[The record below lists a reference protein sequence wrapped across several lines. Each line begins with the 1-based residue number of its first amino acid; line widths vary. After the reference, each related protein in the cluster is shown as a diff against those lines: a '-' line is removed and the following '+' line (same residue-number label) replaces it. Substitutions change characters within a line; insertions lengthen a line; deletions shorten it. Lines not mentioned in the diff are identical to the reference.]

1 MVSKTLWHGWQA
13 IASLSVYSPLFEELV
28 KRYPGLFADGE
39 DATQR
44 VREMAEALERLKE
57 EKGVARS
64 GKRRSQSATNW
75 KRALACVDT
84 RMGGQAL
91 QEVCARMKRG

>member
-57 EKGVARS
+57 EKEWDKEDDKGGGEEVLEM
-64 GKRRSQSATNW
+64 RRI
-75 KRALACVDT
+75 R
-84 RMGGQAL
+84 
-91 QEVCARMKRG
+91 